1 MVTFANEA
9 ARNSNL
15 TLYEGSIIG
24 LDQDH
29 DQASNNLSTQVRH
42 FARLDM
48 ENFKSGKEVHEI
60 RKEINSLQETLSLDE
75 VITKQ
80 IDQEDQEEKFV
91 YKIQERGH

>member
-1 MVTFANEA
+1 MLNSLKEGVVIIDEKNRMVTFANEA

-29 DQASNNLSTQVRH
+29 DHEHEQVSNNLSTQVRH

-48 ENFKSGKEVHEI
+48 ENFKSGKEAHEI
-60 RKEINSLQETLSLDE
+60 RKEIN
-75 VITKQ
+75 
-80 IDQEDQEEKFV
+80 
-91 YKIQERGH
+91 